1 MKRTLLALGIALA
14 LAGAHAQ
21 DAYTETRVGSVVLRD
36 AQGKIARDARAV
48 SAFRKRWACPSTGEH
63 TGACPGW
70 AVDHVIPLACGGRD
84 VVWNMQ
90 WLPEAIKWDAGA
102 YSKDTFERRVYG
114 GAGMSK
120 GCP

>member
-1 MKRTLLALGIALA
+1 MKRTFLAIAVSLA
-14 LAGAHAQ
+14 MASVSAQ
-21 DAYTETRVGSVVLRD
+21 DAYTETRVGSVVLRTAD
-36 AQGKIARDARAV
+36 GSIKRDARAV
-48 SAFRKRWACPSTGEH
+48 SAFRKRWACPSTGQK

-70 AVDHVIPLACGGRD
+70 SVDHVVPLACGGRD
-84 VVWNMQ
+84 AVWNMQ

-102 YSKDTFERRVYG
+102 YSKDAFERRVYG